1 MNGHLLFFFF
11 FQSDTF
17 IYVHF
22 FKNRQAPKFNEQLE
36 NSINCSHRWQEGGH
50 GTCTFPRASQN
61 MQSVWPRATRTT
73 WQHRKTKKVGIGAMK
88 KPKKY
93 IILIS
98 GRKTIKKTKK
108 KGFGSEKTVKK
119 IRRNPTFFFG
129 FPTFFLVFRRF
140 PTKSDAGFL
149 QFRSPRFPNCLQ
161 ETKKAI
167 KVLRVLRLGLPMF
180 LVTRLYICRLWD
192 LRTYSTSAILI
203 SHCRQ
208 CDISIEL
215 VRL

>member
-1 MNGHLLFFFF
+1 
-11 FQSDTF
+11 
-17 IYVHF
+17 
-22 FKNRQAPKFNEQLE
+22 
-36 NSINCSHRWQEGGH
+36 
-50 GTCTFPRASQN
+50 

-73 WQHRKTKKVGIGAMK
+73 WQHRKTKKVGIGAMQ

-93 IILIS
+93 TILIS

-108 KGFGSEKTVKK
+108 KWFRVRKNRKK
-119 IRRNPTFFFG
+119 NPTISDVFFG

-149 QFRSPRFPNCLQ
+149 QFRPPRFPNCLQ

-208 CDISIEL
+208 CDISIEF

>member
-11 FQSDTF
+11 PQSDTF

-108 KGFGSEKTVKK
+108 NGFGSEKTVKK
-119 IRRNPTFFFG
+119 IRRNPTFF
-129 FPTFFLVFRRF
+129 LVFRRF
-140 PTKSDAGFL
+140 FWFSDVFQRNPTQGFYSSDPPDSLNVFQKPKKQSRYYVWGCQCFWSHVCIFAG
-149 QFRSPRFPNCLQ
+149 CG
-161 ETKKAI
+161 I
-167 KVLRVLRLGLPMF
+167 
-180 LVTRLYICRLWD
+180 
-192 LRTYSTSAILI
+192 
-203 SHCRQ
+203 
-208 CDISIEL
+208 
-215 VRL
+215 

>member
-1 MNGHLLFFFF
+1 MPFLQRFAAPSFAHCLKRRFFFEPIYIPMYEWSSSFLFFFP
-11 FQSDTF
+11 QSDTF

-108 KGFGSEKTVKK
+108 NGFGSEKTVKK
-119 IRRNPTFFFG
+119 IRRNPTFF
-129 FPTFFLVFRRF
+129 LVFRRF
-140 PTKSDAGFL
+140 PTKSG
-149 QFRSPRFPNCLQ
+149 R
-161 ETKKAI
+161 
-167 KVLRVLRLGLPMF
+167 RVFTVQIPQ
-180 LVTRLYICRLWD
+180 IP
-192 LRTYSTSAILI
+192 
-203 SHCRQ
+203 
-208 CDISIEL
+208 
-215 VRL
+215 